1 VNQQCRQ
8 LPNAALLGGKKRLI
22 GKGLPTLIVEYNVCR
37 CYVAQCVVYY
47 YYSPAI
53 TFYLQPLLENDLCK
67 ECVSNQLSANMA
79 DKVMQAVKH
88 CIELSSKLPA
98 DLHGD
103 I

>member
-1 VNQQCRQ
+1 MQTIAQCRF
-8 LPNAALLGGKKRLI
+8 AWGKKRLI
-22 GKGLPTLIVEYNVCR
+22 GRGLPTLIVEYNVYR

-47 YYSPAI
+47 YHRPDI
-53 TFYLQPLLENDLCK
+53 TFYLQPFLENDFCK

-88 CIELSSKLPA
+88 CSEDSSKLRA
-98 DLHGD
+98 NLHGD